1 MFSLEEFNKSD
12 IRTKINGVVMNIIYD
27 NPLKEY
33 CSLSPL
39 ERKKYNKTMNDY
51 INTNLNGE
59 DWYNKLTDEFNEY
72 VCLAMSNIKTFNP
85 ERILCPL
92 SNENTYVLSE
102 EQKRDFRKRAD
113 EGEEYARQIIEASEK
128 GDEFMLEK

>member
-1 MFSLEEFNKSD
+1 MFCLAEFNKSD

-51 INTNLNGE
+51 INTSLNGE
-59 DWYNKLTDEFNEY
+59 DWYNKLTDEFNES
-72 VCLAMSNIKTFNP
+72 VCLAMSSIKTFNP
-85 ERILCPL
+85 EKILCPS

-113 EGEEYARQIIEASEK
+113 EGEDYARQIIEASEK
-128 GDEFMLEK
+128 GDEFMQEK